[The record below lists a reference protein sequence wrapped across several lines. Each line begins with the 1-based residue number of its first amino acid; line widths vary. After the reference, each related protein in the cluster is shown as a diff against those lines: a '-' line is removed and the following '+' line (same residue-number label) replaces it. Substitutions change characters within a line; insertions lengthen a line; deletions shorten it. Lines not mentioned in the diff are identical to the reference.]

1 MTSPAFEAVRRAAA
15 TPTLLVALDFD
26 GTLAPTVDDPAAA
39 RALPAAVV
47 AIEQLSASP
56 NTVVAI
62 VSGRPLGGLR
72 EVLSV
77 PAEVLLVGSHGAE
90 SSIDGEETWP
100 ELTAVEHD
108 LLEAACAA
116 VEAVAARFEGAR
128 MERKPSGLGLHTRL
142 ASRADAEDARRDA
155 LAAIRALEGSG
166 RITERDGKDILEFMV
181 RSADK
186 GAAVNWLRE
195 YSGATALVFIGDD
208 VTDEDGFRALTTG
221 DVGVK
226 VGEGESAA
234 EFRVADPVE
243 ATNLVVAL
251 SRARNEPR
259 DSSPTSRTP

>member
-1 MTSPAFEAVRRAAA
+1 MTSPVFGAVRRASA

-39 RALPAAVV
+39 RAMPAALA

-90 SSIDGEETWP
+90 SSIDGEETVP
-100 ELTAVEHD
+100 ELTTVEHD

-116 VEAVAARFEGAR
+116 VDAVAARFEGAR

-142 ASRADAEDARRDA
+142 ASRADAESARRDA
-155 LAAIRALEGSG
+155 RGAIRALEGAE

-181 RSADK
+181 RWAEK
-186 GAAVNWLRE
+186 GAAVDWLRE
-195 YSGATALVFIGDD
+195 YSAATAVVFIGDD
-208 VTDEDGFRALTTG
+208 VTDEDAFRALKAG

-234 EFRVADPVE
+234 EFRVANPDE
-243 ATNLVVAL
+243 ATNVVVAL
-251 SRARNEPR
+251 ANARNEPR
-259 DSSPTSRTP
+259 GSSPSSRTP